1 MCSRQGDSYWKIYT
15 SGGAYFSQYVTA
27 LSDARHKNVQGDIAL
42 TVEMVAKAP
51 AVKFTWKDEKKPG
64 LFVGSLA
71 QYWKMALPEVVREQ
85 GDGTLSLDYQ
95 VTALMAAIVTARK
108 VEDHETRLRRLEK
121 MFALND
127 NDLED

>member
-1 MCSRQGDSYWKIYT
+1 
-15 SGGAYFSQYVTA
+15 
-27 LSDARHKNVQGDIAL
+27 
-42 TVEMVAKAP
+42 MVAKAP

-108 VEDHETRLRRLEK
+108 VENHESRLSRLEK
-121 MFALND
+121 MFALNE
-127 NDLED
+127 NDIED